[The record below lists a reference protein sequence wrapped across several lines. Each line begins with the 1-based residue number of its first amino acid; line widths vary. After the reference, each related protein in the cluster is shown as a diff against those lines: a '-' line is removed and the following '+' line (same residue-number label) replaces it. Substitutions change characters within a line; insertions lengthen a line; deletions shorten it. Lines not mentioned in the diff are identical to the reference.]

1 MKLSLYIS
9 DETEKETMN
18 MAIFQAFRAL
28 RPVSEKAADVAALPY
43 DVVDRAE
50 AKAIGDKTRKY
61 MNAQDRIC

>member
-43 DVVDRAE
+43 DEIGRASCRE
-50 AKAIGDKTRKY
+50 RV
-61 MNAQDRIC
+61 